1 MKYQTEYQRNYQ
13 NRSPKKF
20 NELSAEERKLSEVP
34 IKRSLSSPSRR
45 RRLSPNR
52 YYNDDND
59 FVVIGPNEKFSQS
72 SLYRLKQ
79 PFKNY
84 PRVAKS
90 QEYVVLGRNEKFEDN
105 VIYRLRNPIIR
116 DSPRVVIRRRK
127 NEHHSCGIQTEL
139 DKAAD
144 ISYDPRHR
152 KRIEPRSEYKHKYNW
167 KQPPNVLI
175 NDQKHIE
182 NSPSRDRRSHFIEP
196 SSIVNPSEKISKG
209 VNTPSRLETDIHAN
223 KRQAKRTA
231 IDSTKS
237 FRPKRD
243 KTNEYRTYHRR
254 IIDPKQRKA
263 FEAEEVDERK
273 RRNFVKVDHAYTDD
287 EEIGRNIDLG
297 DEFRQKYPHG
307 KLRRWKS
314 EYQATYKPFWRFDY
328 KDGKWYKDTAA
339 DETGFNPNLFW
350 YKELMATRKRANEYR
365 ANAEKDH
372 FNRDYSLQLQTG
384 FNPNNNYR
392 AWNDDDDD
400 DDDSDAISVISID
413 RTLFFF
419 DSDLER
425 ERIEGERRREK
436 DARRKQ
442 NKQIYYDKP
451 KQCEKPFTFKT
462 DQTVQT
468 EHPTDRIV
476 YIDEPPPK
484 QPGIATKAFV
494 RNLGSS
500 SIQQHMS
507 WDSESLYSQETTSD
521 IDSCRRQYTN
531 DNLANRK
538 NIIHKGLSKK
548 QESRGTGTHSPMLI
562 ERQQNNLN
570 NGYISSTANQRT
582 IQPNEF
588 NTFAT
593 RSATTNQ
600 ESHNATGRPS
610 YDIHTFDKRPYTSM
624 NESSRFKDEVTDY
637 YYGRDDNRQR
647 QQDTPASKPLF
658 QNHLQTLNDN
668 YGRTYHKRCKD
679 DDVLSVNSA
688 RSLTSSCSLASQ
700 TLERAQKNMNKYWAN
715 HSPTSKC
722 SPKKPCCAEN

>member
-20 NELSAEERKLSEVP
+20 HELSAEERKLSEVP

-59 FVVIGPNEKFSQS
+59 FAVIGPNEKFSQS

-90 QEYVVLGRNEKFEDN
+90 QEYVVLGRNEKFADN

-127 NEHHSCGIQTEL
+127 NENHSCGIQTEL
-139 DKAAD
+139 DKAAS
-144 ISYDPRHR
+144 ISYDHRHR
-152 KRIEPRSEYKHKYNW
+152 KRIEPKSEYKHKYNW
-167 KQPPNVLI
+167 TQPPNISVH
-175 NDQKHIE
+175 DQKPIE
-182 NSPSRDRRSHFIEP
+182 NSQWNDRRFDIMKP

-209 VNTPSRLETDIHAN
+209 VNTPSRLEIDVHAN
-223 KRQAKRTA
+223 KQHAKRTP
-231 IDSTKS
+231 IDSTKP
-237 FRPKRD
+237 FRPTRD
-243 KTNEYRTYHRR
+243 KRHEYRACHRR

-273 RRNFVKVDHAYTDD
+273 RKKFVKVDHAHTDD
-287 EEIGRNIDLG
+287 EDIGRNIDLG

-328 KDGKWYKDTAA
+328 KNGKWYKDTAA

-350 YKELMATRKRANEYR
+350 YQELMATRKRANEYR

-372 FNRDYSLQLQTG
+372 FNRDYNLQLQTG
-384 FNPNNNYR
+384 FNGENNYR
-392 AWNDDDDD
+392 EWNDDDD
-400 DDDSDAISVISID
+400 SDTISVISID
-413 RTLFFF
+413 R
-419 DSDLER
+419 DLER

-442 NKQIYYDKP
+442 HKQIHYDKP
-451 KQCEKPFTFKT
+451 IQTVKAFTYKT

-484 QPGIATKAFV
+484 QPSVATKAFV

-507 WDSESLYSQETTSD
+507 WDSESLYSQDTNSD
-521 IDSCRRQYTN
+521 IDSYRKQYTN

-538 NIIHKGLSKK
+538 SIIRKGLSKK
-548 QESRGTGTHSPMLI
+548 QESRGTGTHSPTSI

-570 NGYISSTANQRT
+570 DGYISSQTNQRS

-593 RSATTNQ
+593 RSATNNQ

-610 YDIHTFDKRPYTSM
+610 YDTQIFDKRPYTNCSYPG
-624 NESSRFKDEVTDY
+624 SRFKDEVTEY
-637 YYGRDDNRQR
+637 YYGRDDNRQ
-647 QQDTPASKPLF
+647 QHQHTPTSRPSF
-658 QNHLQTLNDN
+658 QNHLHSLNENYDQT
-668 YGRTYHKRCKD
+668 YRTRCKD

-700 TLERAQKNMNKYWAN
+700 TLERAQQNMNKYWGG
-715 HSPTSKC
+715 HSPTLNY